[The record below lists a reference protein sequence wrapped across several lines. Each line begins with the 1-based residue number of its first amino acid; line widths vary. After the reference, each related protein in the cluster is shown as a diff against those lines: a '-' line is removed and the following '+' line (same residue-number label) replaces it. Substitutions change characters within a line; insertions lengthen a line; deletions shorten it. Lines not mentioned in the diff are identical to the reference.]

1 MDMRTGGAS
10 GTRSRAITIVIVV
23 WLLIG
28 LAAAV
33 QRNYFESSRTS
44 CAKVGTVLV
53 TIVAGPLNYIGANPK
68 IDCST
73 PQPSR

>member
-1 MDMRTGGAS
+1 MRTRRAS
-10 GTRSRAITIVIVV
+10 ATRSRAITIIIVV

-28 LAAAV
+28 VAAAA

-53 TIVAGPLNYIGANPK
+53 TIVAGPLNYVGANPK
-68 IDCST
+68 IDCNA
-73 PQPSR
+73 PKPSR

>member
-1 MDMRTGGAS
+1 MATRRAS
-10 GTRSRAITIVIVV
+10 ATRSRAISIILVI

-44 CAKVGTVLV
+44 CAKVGTVVV
-53 TIVAGPLNYIGANPK
+53 TIIAGPLNYVGANPK
-68 IDCST
+68 IDCNA

>member
-1 MDMRTGGAS
+1 MDMATRRAS
-10 GTRSRAITIVIVV
+10 ATRSRAISIILVI

-53 TIVAGPLNYIGANPK
+53 TIIAGPLNYVGANPK
-68 IDCST
+68 IDCNA